1 MFEKRDHFE
10 RKLEKLMIE
19 FLFLLAFTLV
29 LFMTGISLIGI
40 MLAMLVGFAVMAFAG
55 MMGLLFKMLPWIILI
70 AIVIWVFRGRD
81 SRAKKCRDFFSKGTR
96 GR

>member
-1 MFEKRDHFE
+1 
-10 RKLEKLMIE
+10 MIE

-29 LFMTGISLIGI
+29 LFVTGISFVGI
-40 MLAMLVGFAVMAFAG
+40 IAAMLVGFAVMAFAG
-55 MMGLLFKMLPWIILI
+55 MMGMLFKMLPWIILI

-81 SRAKKCRDFFSKGTR
+81 STAKKCRNFFNKDTR